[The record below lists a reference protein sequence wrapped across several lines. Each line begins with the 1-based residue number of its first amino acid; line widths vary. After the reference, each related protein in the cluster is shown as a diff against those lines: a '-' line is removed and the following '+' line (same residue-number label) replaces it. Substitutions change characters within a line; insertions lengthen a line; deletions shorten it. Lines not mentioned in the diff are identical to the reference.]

1 MSRGASTEGRLARR
15 HALPFVYV
23 GLAGVLLNAAA
34 SDNRHALDTWQ
45 FLVGAALSLAGVVFM
60 TVWTRELPPRV
71 GPLLPLGGM
80 IPITLMAG
88 ATGGVESAFVA
99 LLLLPL
105 MWFGYNAVGRQVM
118 VGAAGFVAAVSTIW
132 YLEPAASRLSLWDE
146 WATDLLVGV
155 GLLYGISRIARDRR
169 DLTERLAESART
181 DPLTNLLN
189 RRGFEDAAA
198 AALARAKRDR
208 EVVALLMF
216 DLDGFKVLNDTHG
229 HQAGDELLMA
239 AAEAWRRSLRAGD
252 VLGRAG
258 GDEFYALLVDTDHV
272 RAGEVADRL
281 RARTPS
287 GVSCSVGIALFGP
300 EDGDLEGL
308 VTAADRALYAA
319 KAAGRDRVV
328 FAPDSAPDTADLRAA
343 AVAVP
348 AVKAGTRSD
357 DLGASEHLLADARVV
372 RLASFGDR
380 FVDFAPE
387 AQEMLGWDP
396 EEPHAL
402 TFAEL
407 IHPDDWEVSL
417 AAAARAVTSGA
428 AVHGFESR
436 FRCRNG
442 RYRRL
447 GFHMYF
453 DGKLWRAIVVDL
465 GDADPAVDA
474 AGESTAA

>member
-1 MSRGASTEGRLARR
+1 MSRGAGTEGRLARR
-15 HALPFVYV
+15 QALPFVYV
-23 GLAGVLLNAAA
+23 GLAGVVLNAAA
-34 SDNRHALDTWQ
+34 PDNRHALGTWQ
-45 FLVGAALSLAGVVFM
+45 FLVGAALAVVGVVFM
-60 TVWTRELPPRV
+60 TAWTRELPPRV
-71 GPLLPLGGM
+71 AVLPALGGM
-80 IPITLMAG
+80 TSIAFMAG
-88 ATGGVESAFVA
+88 ATGGVESAAVG

-105 MWFGYNAVGRQVM
+105 MWFGYNAFGRQVL
-118 VGAAGFVAAVSTIW
+118 VGAAGFVVAVSAIW
-132 YLEPAASRLSLWDE
+132 YSEPAAGRLSLWDE
-146 WATDLLVGV
+146 WATNLLVGV
-155 GLLYGISRIARDRR
+155 GLLYGISRIARERHE
-169 DLTERLAESART
+169 LTERLAESART

-198 AALARAKRDR
+198 AALARAKRDH

-216 DLDGFKVLNDTHG
+216 DLDGFKALNDTHG
-229 HQAGDELLMA
+229 HQAGDELLVA
-239 AAEAWRRSLRAGD
+239 AAEAWRGSLRAGD

-258 GDEFYALLVDTDHV
+258 GDEFYVLLVDTDHA

-287 GVSCSVGIALFGP
+287 AVSCSVGIALFGP
-300 EDGDLEGL
+300 EDGDLERL

-328 FAPDSAPDTADLRAA
+328 FAPDPASDTSELPYAATEAGSRSEDLDAF
-343 AVAVP
+343 
-348 AVKAGTRSD
+348 
-357 DLGASEHLLADARVV
+357 EHLLADARIV
-372 RLASFGDR
+372 RLASFADR

-396 EEPHAL
+396 EEADAL

-465 GDADPAVDA
+465 GDADA